1 MYVTMFTSY
10 SVLLVEPEV
19 LNGWAQLAWPFVVLV
34 VIGVLI
40 FILRPVLTQGRSQV
54 HIKAMGF
61 EFLVAPPTGVREPG
75 GQPRESAV
83 LPEPFARQADLDA
96 LPFDY
101 FFLNHTSF
109 LRPEK
114 QAEFR
119 SRTGVPRDHYDIRI
133 IVDSYYKDA
142 HKRIDRVEYLLN
154 PAYPEPLRLRRN
166 RNEKFLLKEL
176 ANGESVVIA
185 RVYLHEKP
193 DEPIFLQRYIDLWH
207 EGPRLN
213 LTTSS

>member
-1 MYVTMFTSY
+1 MFTTY
-10 SVLLVEPEV
+10 SVLFVELEM
-19 LNGWAQLAWPFVVLV
+19 LNGWAQLVWPFVVLV
-34 VIGVLI
+34 VFGVLI
-40 FILRPVLTQGRSQV
+40 FILRPLLRQGRSQV

-75 GQPRESAV
+75 GQPRASA
-83 LPEPFARQADLDA
+83 EPSPGQADSEV

-101 FFLNHTSF
+101 IFLNHTSS
-109 LRPEK
+109 LRPDK
-114 QAEFR
+114 QAEFKR
-119 SRTGVPRDHYDIRI
+119 RTRVDREHYDIRI
-133 IVDSYYKDA
+133 IVDSYYRGA
-142 HKRIDRVEYLLN
+142 LERIDRVEYLLN

-166 RNEKFLLKEL
+166 RDQKFLLKEL

-185 RVYLHEKP
+185 RVYLHQKP
-193 DEPIFLQRYIDLWH
+193 DEPIFLQRYIDLWP

>member
-1 MYVTMFTSY
+1 MYVTMLTSY
-10 SVLLVEPEV
+10 SVLFVEPEV
-19 LNGWAQLAWPFVVLV
+19 VNSLAQLAWPFVVLV
-34 VIGVLI
+34 VIGVLVI
-40 FILRPVLTQGRSQV
+40 VLRPVLRHGRSRVQV
-54 HIKAMGF
+54 KAMGF
-61 EFLVAPPTGVREPG
+61 EFLVAPPTGVRNPG
-75 GQPRESAV
+75 GQPRTSAEL
-83 LPEPFARQADLDA
+83 LPGQADSEV

-114 QAEFR
+114 QAEFK
-119 SRTGVPRDHYDIRI
+119 SRTGVDREHYDIRI

-142 HKRIDRVEYLLN
+142 LERIDRVEYLLN

-166 RNEKFLLKEL
+166 RNQKFLLEEL

-193 DEPIFLQRYIDLWH
+193 DEPIFLQRYIDLWP

>member
-1 MYVTMFTSY
+1 MFTPY
-10 SVLLVEPEV
+10 SVLFVEPE
-19 LNGWAQLAWPFVVLV
+19 LLIGWAQLAWPFVVLV

-40 FILRPVLTQGRSQV
+40 FVLRPILRQGRSQV

-75 GQPRESAV
+75 GQPRTSA
-83 LPEPFARQADLDA
+83 EPSPGQADSEV

-109 LRPEK
+109 LRLEK
-114 QAEFR
+114 QAEFKD
-119 SRTGVPRDHYDIRI
+119 RTGVDRDHYDIRI
-133 IVDSYYKDA
+133 IVDSYYEGA
-142 HKRIDRVEYLLN
+142 LEQIDRVEYLLN

-166 RNEKFLLKEL
+166 SDQKFLLKEL

-185 RVYLHEKP
+185 RVYLHQKP
-193 DEPIFLQRYIDLWH
+193 HEPIFLQRYIDLWP
-207 EGPRLN
+207 EGPELN